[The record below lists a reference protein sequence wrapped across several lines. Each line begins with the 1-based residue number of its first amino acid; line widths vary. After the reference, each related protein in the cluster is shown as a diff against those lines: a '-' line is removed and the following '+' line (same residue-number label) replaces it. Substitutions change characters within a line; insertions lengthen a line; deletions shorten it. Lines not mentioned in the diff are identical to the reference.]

1 MVVYPKVCFFGFPTR
16 KYFFFLKIFDTLN
29 VRILFFVF
37 EFLGRLSFCVVTNT
51 LSHIMARTKQTARKS
66 TGAFCFFCNATRRT
80 LSLFSLFSL
89 SLSNRK
95 GVFLLRVFL
104 VSFLD
109 SDSKT
114 IRRDDVHTYTR
125 SITFWKSVS
134 KQRAFGREN
143 ARRAR
148 ADDDDE
154 IVEFLRFPFSDDDS
168 SSSDARSSL
177 PSPPERLS
185 LLAPPRIVSLP
196 APPRIVSRPA

>member
-1 MVVYPKVCFFGFPTR
+1 MYV
-16 KYFFFLKIFDTLN
+16 FFFSFLN
-29 VRILFFVF
+29 AL
-37 EFLGRLSFCVVTNT
+37 LGDSFCVSSQRHYHTSSWLVPNKP
-51 LSHIMARTKQTARKS
+51 LVNPPVR
-66 TGAFCFFCNATRRT
+66 FVFFATRRGG
-80 LSLFSLFSL
+80 LFSLFSLFSL

-114 IRRDDVHTYTR
+114 IRRDDVHTCTR

-148 ADDDDE
+148 GRRRNRR
-154 IVEFLRFPFSDDDS
+154 V
-168 SSSDARSSL
+168 SSL
-177 PSPPERLS
+177 SFFR
-185 LLAPPRIVSLP
+185 
-196 APPRIVSRPA
+196 